1 MFTGA
6 SAFGSMPATQ
16 KSAQHIVGASETLI
30 GSANEPC
37 MEGSESLSGVGS
49 GVQKRC
55 RQRNDVGET
64 EAQENSVIKEAG
76 SGAGRR
82 RTEGLSLGLGSWART
97 WSRGV
102 LLVYSFIQYVLSPM
116 RSLASRP
123 PKGRGLNPEG
133 TWEPLRDAEQ
143 RSTSHDA
150 PH

>member
-1 MFTGA
+1 
-6 SAFGSMPATQ
+6 
-16 KSAQHIVGASETLI
+16 
-30 GSANEPC
+30 
-37 MEGSESLSGVGS
+37 MEGSESLSWGS

-64 EAQENSVIKEAG
+64 EAQENSAKEAG

-102 LLVYSFIQYVLSPM
+102 LLVYPFIQYVLSPM

-123 PKGRGLNPEG
+123 
-133 TWEPLRDAEQ
+133 T
-143 RSTSHDA
+143 
-150 PH
+150 